1 MRWQEEVTLTTYEM
15 QWMVRYFKF
24 MSRKWSDKAD
34 TLAESISI
42 PPHVGNP
49 PAEGNHSELGS
60 IAYAKQK
67 MSAWQCQ
74 CEKSDRTLMMLTNH
88 FFLLHISTLLS
99 SYHHQCQLSVFSIC
113 LTHEMVLLN
122 T

>member
-42 PPHVGNP
+42 PCHVGNP
-49 PAEGNHSELGS
+49 PAEGNLSELGS
-60 IAYAKQK
+60 IAYAKRK
-67 MSAWQCQ
+67 MSAWQC
-74 CEKSDRTLMMLTNH
+74 
-88 FFLLHISTLLS
+88 
-99 SYHHQCQLSVFSIC
+99 
-113 LTHEMVLLN
+113 
-122 T
+122 